1 MGIMQ
6 RSGDYSSGG
15 SKPPPYGNFITNV
28 IYSFVGHD
36 AHIVPV
42 VDGGRILSAIS
53 NMKSLWTR

>member
-6 RSGDYSSGG
+6 RGGYHSSGG

-28 IYSFVGHD
+28 IYIGHD

-42 VDGGRILSAIS
+42 GGRVLSAIS
-53 NMKSLWTR
+53 NMKSMWTR